1 MKTQQHADAFTRALA
16 GVLLQFRECV
26 EAADKEGA
34 NLAYATAMG
43 LIAGATLCAGIS
55 KAKGQALQD
64 TLDETRAALMS
75 TFGTAPAPPTGLLIV
90 TE

>member
-1 MKTQQHADAFTRALA
+1 VKRQQHADAFARALA

-34 NLAYATAMG
+34 NVAYATAMG
-43 LIAGATLCAGIS
+43 LIAGATLCGGIS
-55 KAKGQALQD
+55 KAKGQKLQA

-75 TFGTAPAPPTGLLIV
+75 AFGAAPEHPAGLLTV